1 YSMTIWNSLKVTISI
16 TLVTLLI
23 GIPFSYFYTFYH
35 IKGSKVIF
43 VVSILCAM
51 SAPFIGAYAWI
62 LLLGRGGVI
71 TQFLKNQL
79 NINIGSIYG
88 FKGIL
93 IVQSLKLYPLV
104 FLYMNGAF
112 RNIDSYL
119 LEASASLGCVG
130 IKRFFRVVLNLSMPT
145 ILAASLLVFMQAF
158 ADFGTPILIGEGYR
172 TFPVEIYNQ
181 YLGEVGTDY
190 NFASAISVIA
200 IIMTA
205 LVFFLQKYATS
216 KYNFSMNATRPVEK
230 KKAKGIRGALMYLY
244 CYGILAIAFMPQIYV
259 SYLSFRNSDSVVF
272 LEGYSLAS
280 YRMAVDK
287 LLFRSIKNT
296 LVLGFGALAIII
308 VFSVLIAYLVVRRPS
323 WINNVID
330 TLSMLPY
337 IMPGAIIGIA
347 LVVAFGQP
355 PLVLSGTMAI
365 MIISFVIR
373 RIPYSIRS
381 TNAILMQIPISV
393 EEAAISLG
401 ASKLKT
407 FVVITV
413 PMMVNGIISG
423 AILSWV
429 AIVTELSSSIILYN
443 NRNITLTMSTYVAIS
458 RGSYGLACAFSAI
471 LTLFTTVSLLLY
483 LVISKTEDIRL

>member
-1 YSMTIWNSLKVTISI
+1 
-16 TLVTLLI
+16 
-23 GIPFSYFYTFYH
+23 
-35 IKGSKVIF
+35 
-43 VVSILCAM
+43 
-51 SAPFIGAYAWI
+51 
-62 LLLGRGGVI
+62 
-71 TQFLKNQL
+71 
-79 NINIGSIYG
+79 
-88 FKGIL
+88 
-93 IVQSLKLYPLV
+93 
-104 FLYMNGAF
+104 
-112 RNIDSYL
+112 
-119 LEASASLGCVG
+119 
-130 IKRFFRVVLNLSMPT
+130 
-145 ILAASLLVFMQAF
+145 
-158 ADFGTPILIGEGYR
+158 
-172 TFPVEIYNQ
+172 
-181 YLGEVGTDY
+181 
-190 NFASAISVIA
+190 
-200 IIMTA
+200 
-205 LVFFLQKYATS
+205 
-216 KYNFSMNATRPVEK
+216 
-230 KKAKGIRGALMYLY
+230 
-244 CYGILAIAFMPQIYV
+244 
-259 SYLSFRNSDSVVF
+259 
-272 LEGYSLAS
+272 
-280 YRMAVDK
+280 

>member
-1 YSMTIWNSLKVTISI
+1 M
-16 TLVTLLI
+16 
-23 GIPFSYFYTFYH
+23 FS
-35 IKGSKVIF
+35 
-43 VVSILCAM
+43 
-51 SAPFIGAYAWI
+51 
-62 LLLGRGGVI
+62 GR
-71 TQFLKNQL
+71 
-79 NINIGSIYG
+79 
-88 FKGIL
+88 
-93 IVQSLKLYPLV
+93 
-104 FLYMNGAF
+104 AF

-365 MIISFVIR
+365 MIISFVLR

-381 TNAILMQIPISV
+381 TNTILMQIPISV

-401 ASKLKT
+401 ASSSNLRGDNRADDGQWNHQRHSQLGGDRHRAFKLDHPVQQQEHHAHDVHVCRDLQRKLWSGLC
-407 FVVITV
+407 FQRDPDALYDGFAASVFSDQQNRRYSTV
-413 PMMVNGIISG
+413 
-423 AILSWV
+423 
-429 AIVTELSSSIILYN
+429 T
-443 NRNITLTMSTYVAIS
+443 
-458 RGSYGLACAFSAI
+458 
-471 LTLFTTVSLLLY
+471 
-483 LVISKTEDIRL
+483 

>member
-1 YSMTIWNSLKVTISI
+1 
-16 TLVTLLI
+16 
-23 GIPFSYFYTFYH
+23 
-35 IKGSKVIF
+35 
-43 VVSILCAM
+43 
-51 SAPFIGAYAWI
+51 
-62 LLLGRGGVI
+62 
-71 TQFLKNQL
+71 
-79 NINIGSIYG
+79 
-88 FKGIL
+88 
-93 IVQSLKLYPLV
+93 
-104 FLYMNGAF
+104 
-112 RNIDSYL
+112 
-119 LEASASLGCVG
+119 
-130 IKRFFRVVLNLSMPT
+130 
-145 ILAASLLVFMQAF
+145 
-158 ADFGTPILIGEGYR
+158 
-172 TFPVEIYNQ
+172 
-181 YLGEVGTDY
+181 
-190 NFASAISVIA
+190 
-200 IIMTA
+200 
-205 LVFFLQKYATS
+205 
-216 KYNFSMNATRPVEK
+216 
-230 KKAKGIRGALMYLY
+230 
-244 CYGILAIAFMPQIYV
+244 
-259 SYLSFRNSDSVVF
+259 
-272 LEGYSLAS
+272 
-280 YRMAVDK
+280 
-287 LLFRSIKNT
+287 
-296 LVLGFGALAIII
+296 
-308 VFSVLIAYLVVRRPS
+308 
-323 WINNVID
+323 
-330 TLSMLPY
+330 MLPY